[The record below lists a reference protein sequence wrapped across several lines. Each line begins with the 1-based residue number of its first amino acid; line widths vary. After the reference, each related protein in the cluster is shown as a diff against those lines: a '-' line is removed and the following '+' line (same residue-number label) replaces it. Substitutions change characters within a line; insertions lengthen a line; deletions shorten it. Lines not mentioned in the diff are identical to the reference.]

1 MSSACCLIVMLVA
14 NAEEE
19 DVTTGCGLSKER
31 GHVFSMLIVVNYRER
46 YTNIT
51 VECGLREGERGLCP
65 YCCGI
70 ISSWILT
77 VKDI

>member
-1 MSSACCLIVMLVA
+1 MLKRKTLQQGVALVKKGGMSS
-14 NAEEE
+14 
-19 DVTTGCGLSKER
+19 D
-31 GHVFSMLIVVNYRER
+31 FSMLIVVVNYRER
-46 YTNIT
+46 YTYIT

-70 ISSWILT
+70 VSSWILT

>member
-1 MSSACCLIVMLVA
+1 MLKRKTLQQGVALVKKGGMSS
-14 NAEEE
+14 
-19 DVTTGCGLSKER
+19 D
-31 GHVFSMLIVVNYRER
+31 FSMLIVVNYRER

-51 VECGLREGERGLCP
+51 VECGLREGERGLCL

-70 ISSWILT
+70 VSSWILT